1 MFLIDYKSIFCRS
14 HSRPLLKM
22 GRYRVAQK
30 LEARGFSETYAYF
43 YQTVGRHM
51 PEDSTVCNYCW
62 QSIKFDKISLVLFGI
77 LSNVHMQ
84 ILCDMGVD
92 EIGAHVLPILAASFR
107 FFSVTFP

>member
-1 MFLIDYKSIFCRS
+1 
-14 HSRPLLKM
+14 M

-30 LEARGFSETYAYF
+30 LETRGFSETYTYF

-51 PEDSTVCNYCW
+51 PEASTVCNHGW
-62 QSIKFDKISLVLFGI
+62 QNIKFDKISLILFGI

-92 EIGAHVLPILAASFR
+92 EIGTYVLLIFAASFR
-107 FFSVTFP
+107 FFSITFP